1 MYKGLLLIIFTL
13 PCFGMSLQEIVNSFD
28 IVDTVPRLENSVSYI
43 DNVALRGG
51 QTQDQSSGD
60 IDSEV
65 EVRLSLKGLKEQ
77 EQLEQLY
84 NNQQKRLEADRLT
97 SLNKELGLVYRLF
110 LKLYFGKTEVE
121 KLKKLKVIFQDEI
134 KVLNVYI
141 KKDNAYIS
149 DLISAEKKSH
159 EVEKQLT
166 LKQKEL
172 SRQLELLSALL
183 EKKLSLNNIP
193 QREKLLS
200 LKNLVKTIREEK
212 TEIIRENLELERAK
226 LEYEIEVGDNSK
238 LFDFIQFDVDRRNA
252 FSDTNDLET
261 RVGFTIAVN
270 LPFLREKSKVNEKFI
285 NKLKAEYTARYEQK
299 ATVATLDQIKT
310 SVLSNAQSLE
320 KLLESSYLATAKKY
334 LKTYQ
339 RSKGVDPL
347 KLLTLNHTIVEGEV
361 EQAQLTSQLYISYI
375 SYLEER
381 GVLAKYPKKNVIASN
396 FREVLL

>member
-1 MYKGLLLIIFTL
+1 
-13 PCFGMSLQEIVNSFD
+13 MSLQEIVNSFD

>member
-1 MYKGLLLIIFTL
+1 
-13 PCFGMSLQEIVNSFD
+13 MSLQEIVNSFD

-84 NNQQKRLEADRLT
+84 NNQQKRLEADRLI

-121 KLKKLKVIFQDEI
+121 KLNKLKIIFQDEI

-159 EVEKQLT
+159 EVEKQLN
-166 LKQKEL
+166 LKEKEL
-172 SRQLELLSALL
+172 TRQLELLSALL
-183 EKKLSLNNIP
+183 GKNISIDNIP
-193 QREKLLS
+193 QKERLLS
-200 LKNLVKTIREEK
+200 LKNLVKTIKEEK
-212 TEIIRENLELERAK
+212 TEMIRKNLELEKAQ

-285 NKLKAEYTARYEQK
+285 NKLKAEYAARYEQK

-320 KLLESSYLATAKKY
+320 KLLKSSYLATAKKY

-381 GVLAKYPKKNVIASN
+381 GVLAKFPKKNVIASN
-396 FREVLL
+396 FNEVIL